1 MEITVS
7 RLRRIMDLSRGAI
20 SQGAAQFVLC
30 KDGYAVSN
38 NLDLAIAVELPE
50 LGDESFLLPYKNL
63 RDTLQYLPGN
73 SLMEVLRDQNR
84 VTLKVGNSKFST
96 TLHTSAVEDFPE
108 FPVFERTGGGEV
120 DGDALVENITEL
132 LGYASK
138 EKARPVL
145 TGVCL
150 TLGDALEVAAADGFR
165 LAWRT
170 LPIELTATDAQPPRV
185 IVPAEAF
192 KALARL
198 WRRVDKRPRASNSFS
213 VERLTSNPQ
222 LQVASMATARRFIEV
237 TFGEFQASFHLGEAT
252 LVSHTIDGE
261 FPNYHSLIPEKA
273 THSAVFDA
281 GEAYR
286 ALRQLAPIASG
297 GSNIIRF
304 RWSRNSLTLQA
315 ASADLGEAEATLT
328 ASIKGRASHIAF
340 NLRYLLEILKDKDGP
355 VLLETSQPTGPGRF
369 THYASPNILVM
380 SMATSESREAD
391 TASGPAV
398 DTDLDPESEE
408 PQGVEEKERH
418 REIKE

>member
-7 RLRRIMDLSRGAI
+7 RLRRIMDLTRGAI
-20 SQGAAQFVLC
+20 GKDAAQFVLC
-30 KDGYAVSN
+30 KDGFAVSN
-38 NLDLAIAVELPE
+38 NLELAIAVELPE
-50 LGDESFLLPYKNL
+50 LGNESFLLPHKNL

-73 SLMEVLRDQNR
+73 SLLEVVSEQNR
-84 VTLKVGNSKFST
+84 VTLKALDSKFST
-96 TLHTSAVEDFPE
+96 TLHTSAVEDFPD
-108 FPVFERTGGGEV
+108 FPVIERTGGGEV
-120 DGDALVENITEL
+120 DGDALVGNITEL

-170 LPIELTATDAQPPRV
+170 LPIKLIATETQPPRV
-185 IVPAEAF
+185 IVPADAF
-192 KALARL
+192 KMLGRL
-198 WRRVDKRPRASNSFS
+198 WRRVDKRSRASNSFG
-213 VERLTSNPQ
+213 VERLTTNPQ
-222 LQVASMATARRFIEV
+222 LQVASMATARRYIEIA
-237 TFGEFQASFHLGEAT
+237 FGEFQVSFHLGEAT

-273 THSAVFDA
+273 THSVVFDA

-286 ALRQLAPIASG
+286 GLRQLAPIASG

-304 RWSRNSLTLQA
+304 RWSRDSLTLQA
-315 ASADLGEAEATLT
+315 ASAELGEAQASLT

-355 VLLETSQPTGPGRF
+355 VLLETGLPTGPGRF

-380 SMATSESREAD
+380 SMATSDTREAD
-391 TASGPAV
+391 VASESAV
-398 DTDLDPESEE
+398 DLDPEPEAAEHQRGGENDGNAES
-408 PQGVEEKERH
+408 
-418 REIKE
+418 